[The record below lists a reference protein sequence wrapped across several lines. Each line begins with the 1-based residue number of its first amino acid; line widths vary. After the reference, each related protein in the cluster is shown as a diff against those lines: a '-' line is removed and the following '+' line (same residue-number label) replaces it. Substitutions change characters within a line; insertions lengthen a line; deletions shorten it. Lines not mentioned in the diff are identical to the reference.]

1 MEALLASGRIADL
14 VLIVLALETAGLVL
28 LQRRRRVAPGPRAI
42 LAAAL
47 PGAALVIALR
57 FALTDAPW
65 QAIATALA
73 ASFALHLIDLTLR
86 LKR

>member
-1 MEALLASGRIADL
+1 MEAFLASGRIADL
-14 VLIVLALETAGLVL
+14 VLLVLALETAGLVL
-28 LQRRRRVAPGPRAI
+28 LRRRRSAPPGPVAI

-57 FALTDAPW
+57 FALTGAPW
-65 QAIATALA
+65 QAIAAALI
-73 ASFALHLIDLTLR
+73 ASFALHLVDLTLR